1 MFAIYTV
8 AKGCLHDAVIQGVQK
23 NLVKAE
29 RMGARMIRLYF
40 VVPAVMA
47 LLALLDM
54 PYGYYQLL
62 RLVVAAASVFIAVAA
77 WQRGGHVAVMAFGL
91 LALIYNP
98 IVPLHLKREI
108 WEWVNLGTAAIF
120 LVALAVLE
128 LRRRRARRDA
138 SPLDMTGPRRL

>member
-1 MFAIYTV
+1 MT
-8 AKGCLHDAVIQGVQK
+8 
-23 NLVKAE
+23 
-29 RMGARMIRLYF
+29 RLYF
-40 VVPAVMA
+40 AVPAAMA

-77 WQRGGHVAVMAFGL
+77 WQRGAHVAVMAFGL

-108 WEWVNLGTAAIF
+108 WEWANLGTAAIF

-128 LRRRRARRDA
+128 LRGRRAKAKA
-138 SPLDMTGPRRL
+138 SPPSVSDPRRLG